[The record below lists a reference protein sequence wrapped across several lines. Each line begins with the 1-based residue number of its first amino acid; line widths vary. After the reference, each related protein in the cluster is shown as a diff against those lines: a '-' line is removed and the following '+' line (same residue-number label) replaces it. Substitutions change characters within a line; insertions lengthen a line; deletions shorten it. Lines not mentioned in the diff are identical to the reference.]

1 MYMNLLLREYSFWCC
16 QLITIQAVCLFT
28 TGGYAEPIYRL
39 GDLIAQI
46 DVIISLAIASTN
58 APIPYIRPRIQ
69 PMGMLI

>member
-1 MYMNLLLREYSFWCC
+1 M
-16 QLITIQAVCLFT
+16 CLFT
-28 TGGYAEPIYRL
+28 AGGYAEPIYRL